1 MALDPGTRTI
11 VPEDV
16 EAFQPGTRVYHPAF
30 GPGTVKRT
38 EGSPQNLKIEIQF
51 DAYGRKTLYARHT
64 NLEIIL

>member
-1 MALDPGTRTI
+1 LAPGTRTI

-16 EAFQPGTRVYHPAF
+16 EAFQTGTRVYHPAF

-51 DAYGRKTLYARHT
+51 DAYGRKTLYARHA